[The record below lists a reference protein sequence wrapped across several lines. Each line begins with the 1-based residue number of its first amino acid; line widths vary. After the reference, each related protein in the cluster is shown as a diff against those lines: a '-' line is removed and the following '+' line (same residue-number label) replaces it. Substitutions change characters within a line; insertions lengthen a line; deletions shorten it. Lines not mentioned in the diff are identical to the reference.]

1 MKTKL
6 GLLLFMLMIAVGCE
20 LQAQDTSKPA
30 LRAWKDSTGQFSIQA
45 TFVRVN
51 GDQVVLPGI
60 DKKEIS
66 LPLTKL
72 STTDQQYVKA
82 RLTSD
87 PAALVDRFG
96 KLNAA
101 EQTKLSE
108 AINGNE
114 WRQLNPEQRL
124 ALQKAAV
131 SYSERVLGRDE
142 KGNLKVIKSETG
154 KQLLGIA
161 GDYLHK
167 LPPGEVPAHGS
178 AQAIYGSIPK
188 EATRITS
195 KAEINPRRVRMH
207 STGFYAAPGDVVVV
221 EVPEKWTQRGLIIQ
235 ISGHR
240 DNIPLKKNL
249 VRTPRSPARVFPVN
263 QARTEVAATYGGALY
278 IDTGSEPIDAAPFL
292 VKFEN
297 ALLAPTFVRG
307 HTTVDNWQNT
317 QRKHPAPYAEF
328 VGENVAI
335 SFPADWI
342 RDLDD
347 PAPLMEYWDG
357 VVGLH
362 DELGGYTKMRK
373 MPERINV
380 DCQISAGLFHAGY
393 PTQGPQA
400 QCRGVVDLVKLQS
413 TGNWGWFH
421 ELGHEAQRRP
431 DKAWTW
437 NNPYT
442 FDGSIEVTVNLF
454 SAHAFDQLGMQ
465 SRGGWSWTASAE
477 AVAEKAT
484 KFLAQGK
491 TYAEGGAGDKLAMH
505 LQIRHAFGWDA
516 YRKVLASYSRD
527 HDENPARLPKGEQ
540 AERDAWL
547 VRMSQAT
554 GHNLAPFY
562 GKTWGIPLS
571 PKAVEKVAELPT
583 WNGSGT

>member
-1 MKTKL
+1 MKA
-6 GLLLFMLMIAVGCE
+6 LLPSLAAISFL
-20 LQAQDTSKPA
+20 
-30 LRAWKDSTGQFSIQA
+30 SIINLSA
-45 TFVRVN
+45 T
-51 GDQVVLPGI
+51 
-60 DKKEIS
+60 
-66 LPLTKL
+66 
-72 STTDQQYVKA
+72 A
-82 RLTSD
+82 HAD
-87 PAALVDRFG
+87 PSALVDRFG
-96 KLNAA
+96 ELNAA
-101 EQTKLSE
+101 DKTKLSE
-108 AINGNE
+108 SINANG
-114 WRQLNPEQRL
+114 WRRLNPDQRL

-178 AQAIYGSIPK
+178 AQAIYGSIPAD
-188 EATRITS
+188 ATRVTS

-207 STGFYAAPGDVVVV
+207 STGFYAAPGDVVIV
-221 EVPEKWTQRGLIIQ
+221 EVPEKWTQRGLKIH

-240 DNIPLKKNL
+240 DNIPLKKSL
-249 VRTPRSPARVFPVN
+249 VRTPRSPARIFTVN
-263 QARTEVAATYGGALY
+263 QARTKVAATYGGALY

-307 HTTVDNWQNT
+307 HTTADSWQNT
-317 QRKHPAPYAEF
+317 QRKYPAPYAEF

-342 RDLDD
+342 RNLDD
-347 PAPLMEYWDG
+347 PAPLMDYWDG
-357 VVGLH
+357 VVALH
-362 DELGGYTKMRK
+362 DKLGGYTKMRR

-393 PTQGPQA
+393 PTQGPMT
-400 QCRGVVDLVKLQS
+400 QCRGVVDLAKLKS

-431 DKAWTW
+431 DKAWSW

-491 TYAEGGAGDKLAMH
+491 SYGEGGAGDKLAMH
-505 LQIRHAFGWDA
+505 LQVRYAFGW
-516 YRKVLASYSRD
+516 
-527 HDENPARLPKGEQ
+527 ENPARLPKGEQ

-571 PKAVEKVAELPT
+571 PEAVEKIADLPS
-583 WNGSGT
+583 WNGTGT